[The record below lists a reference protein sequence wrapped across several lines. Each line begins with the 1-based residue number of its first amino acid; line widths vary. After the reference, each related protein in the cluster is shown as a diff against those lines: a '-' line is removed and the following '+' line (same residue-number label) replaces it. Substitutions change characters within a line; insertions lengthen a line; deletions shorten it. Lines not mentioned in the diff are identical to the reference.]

1 MFFSTP
7 TSPTEIIVIGAND
20 AKADKTNHSYFF
32 QTSSATESRTASRY
46 GSDMVDTVN
55 LLALNL
61 PGSAVIQQGDELAA
75 ADTLQEWLSDRS
87 CWPHQPQT
95 WAAPFPWDDSA
106 TAGFTTGEPWVP
118 SAPNYRY
125 ANAKTEFANDFSH
138 VGVLRLAA
146 ALRKSPA
153 FGPHVEVGL

>member
-1 MFFSTP
+1 
-7 TSPTEIIVIGAND
+7 
-20 AKADKTNHSYFF
+20 
-32 QTSSATESRTASRY
+32 
-46 GSDMVDTVN
+46 MVETVN

-75 ADTLQEWLSDRS
+75 ADTLLEWLSGTS
-87 CWPHQPQT
+87 CWPHQPQP
-95 WAAPFPWDDSA
+95 WAAPFPWDDTP
-106 TAGFTTGEPWVP
+106 TAGFTTGEPWLP
-118 SAPNYRY
+118 LAPNYRY

-153 FGPHVEVGL
+153 FGPHVEVSIVYVLILLITALFCFLFSDFRVLKKLRYYQLY